1 MKIKP
6 TYVIAAALIAVSL
19 VLAYDAFTSYVSPY
33 LSVSEIVRNN
43 SSYSNRDIQVLGKVA
58 NGSSTWAQDGSFLF
72 DLTDEQSTISVTS
85 RASVPQNFQE
95 NQDVVVVG
103 RLLSPGNLN
112 ASEILVKCPSKYEGG
127 NTSLLNDPIFLIAI
141 ILGAATL
148 VYYVGFI
155 LLKKG

>member
-6 TYVIAAALIAVSL
+6 TYVIAAVLIAVSL